1 MGSNLGFWQEGTAC
15 LSGPSQVLPLSL
27 VVEEHLVPLRKFHST
42 YMAKKK
48 GKAGYTMDG
57 RGDEFPFY

>member
-1 MGSNLGFWQEGTAC
+1 M
-15 LSGPSQVLPLSL
+15 LPLSL